1 MSFVT
6 TEPGTDHNMV
16 ANVERVTQLR
26 LYQSTRYLPIDVSPH
41 LLLSPR
47 AGPPSRKRSF
57 TNITPCEIKQL
68 SPMVTSSQI
77 NACDCILLDAPIDT
91 PFCISTNGPMKQ
103 SSPILQSYRLQ
114 GSTTRTFVPK
124 DTFLILVCVT
134 VGSIARK
141 LRCKFFR

>member
-6 TEPGTDHNMV
+6 TEPAPITTWSQMLTGNTV
-16 ANVERVTQLR
+16 AFVPIDTF
-26 LYQSTRYLPIDVSPH
+26 LPIDVSLH

-134 VGSIARK
+134 VGSIVRM

>member
-6 TEPGTDHNMV
+6 TEPAPITTWSQMLTGNTV
-16 ANVERVTQLR
+16 AFVPIDTF
-26 LYQSTRYLPIDVSPH
+26 LPIDVSLH

-77 NACDCILLDAPIDT
+77 NAWDCILLDAPIDT